1 MYVLLPLNVRV
12 TLISLLHLLPT
23 ATLFTLALF
32 HDTLPSDHALLRT
45 LSVHH
50 EPLRDFFAWFDIN
63 PVASLS
69 MTASLWV
76 VCLARRQLSDA
87 LAVLLILPA
96 QGLVIV
102 LPKLFVGRP
111 RPEGAL
117 FGHTDSF
124 PSGTAATAVLILGL
138 TIHLAGLYITRKPLR
153 ITLQVALSLAIP
165 ALGIFRLL
173 SGEHY
178 PSDVLSGWLAGTLSL
193 LAIIAFHRRLRLRS
207 ATPGPP

>member
-12 TLISLLHLLPT
+12 TLISLLHLLP
-23 ATLFTLALF
+23 L
-32 HDTLPSDHALLRT
+32 HPRPLPQHPPRRPRPLEA

-50 EPLRDFFAWFDIN
+50 DPWREFFARFDIN

-69 MTASLWV
+69 MTGFLLA
-76 VCLARRQLSDA
+76 VCLARRAVWDA
-87 LAVLLILPA
+87 VAVLLILPA

-117 FGHTDSF
+117 FGYTDSF
-124 PSGTAATAVLILGL
+124 PSGTAATAILILGL
-138 TIHLAGLYITRKPLR
+138 AIYLVGLYITPNRLR
-153 ITLQVALSLAIP
+153 IPLQAALTAAIP

-178 PSDVLSGWLAGTLSL
+178 PSDVLSGWLAGALSL
-193 LAIIAFHRRLRLRS
+193 LAIIALHRRIRPKT
-207 ATPGPP
+207 ATTPF